1 MAVKNVTCY
10 DCLGE
15 MEDGAVTKGDENCF
29 TLNDLDAVGVK
40 DVGPTGYCY
49 AEAWFSEENGVV
61 KKFRFNHF
69 SCVFKGNNHGRA
81 IAYGP

>member
-1 MAVKNVTCY
+1 
-10 DCLGE
+10 

-49 AEAWFSEENGVV
+49 AEAWFSEENGVI
-61 KKFRFNHF
+61 KKLRFITLSSVLNRY
-69 SCVFKGNNHGRA
+69 KL
-81 IAYGP
+81 